1 MVKKSACQYRRHGFD
16 AWSGRVLQAVEQLSP
31 CTQILSRCSR
41 AQELQPRSSHALE
54 PVLQNEERPQLII
67 AGESLHKATKTQH
80 S

>member
-31 CTQILSRCSR
+31 CTQLLSQCSR
-41 AQELQPRSSHALE
+41 ARELQPRSSHALE
-54 PVLQNEERPQLII
+54 PVLQNEERPQLIT